1 MKKLFITSLLIAM
14 PGQLLA
20 NTCDSDPFATGCLK
34 EKAVSQAS
42 SILCNDGA
50 VIQSNGTMTSSSGAS
65 LGSIEGGVNSASNT
79 QSACD
84 SHGGIN
90 AFVASTGNL
99 TILPNTGN
107 AAAAASA
114 AAGSASSAAGSSA
127 SGIGTDLG
135 LGGGIDLTDLPDYDL
150 SPGDLFF
157 PLDDTDGSA
166 SDSTGTTS
174 TGTTSSGLT
183 SSG

>member
-1 MKKLFITSLLIAM
+1 MKKLLIASLLLTL

-20 NTCDSDPFATGCLK
+20 STCDNDPFASGCLK

-42 SILCNDGA
+42 SILCNDGS
-50 VIQSNGTMTSSSGAS
+50 VIQSDGTMSDSSGNS
-65 LGSIEGGVNSASNT
+65 LTNIEGGVSSASNT

-90 AFVASTGNL
+90 AFVTSTGSL
-99 TILPNTGN
+99 TILPNAGN

-114 AAGSASSAAGSSA
+114 GAGAATSAATASA

-135 LGGGIDLTDLPDYDL
+135 LGGGIDLTVLPDYDQ

-166 SDSTGTTS
+166 TDS

>member
-1 MKKLFITSLLIAM
+1 MKKLLIASLLM
-14 PGQLLA
+14 TLPVQLLA
-20 NTCDSDPFATGCLK
+20 NTCDNDPFASGCLK
-34 EKAVSQAS
+34 EKAVSKAS

-50 VIQSNGTMTSSSGAS
+50 VIQSDGTMTSSSGAS
-65 LGSIEGGVNSASNT
+65 LGSIAGGVNSASNT

-90 AFVASTGNL
+90 AFVSSTGSL
-99 TILPNTGN
+99 TILPNAGN

-114 AAGSASSAAGSSA
+114 AAGSASSAATAGA

-135 LGGGIDLTDLPDYDL
+135 LGGGIDLTLLPDYDK

-166 SDSTGTTS
+166 IDS